1 VLWAGALLYVIY
13 NAVLFLFLTPFN
25 AAFLVY
31 VALLGC
37 SLWATGHLA
46 ASPELWDV
54 GRRIAA
60 RAPVRG
66 LSLYVWV
73 VAALNAVAWL
83 AVIVPSLGAD
93 PAPMLEGTGVQT
105 NAIYVQDLAIWLP
118 LAAVAAFWLRR
129 REARGAV
136 VVGAVLG
143 MWVIESLSIATDQWF
158 GVRADP
164 GSDVVSLSV
173 IPPFVALAAAGLVPL
188 WLVLRAARHAPAEPL
203 DRT

>member
-1 VLWAGALLYVIY
+1 MLWAGALLYVIY

-37 SLWATGHLA
+37 SLWATGHLE

-118 LAAVAAFWLRR
+118 LASVAAFWLRR